1 MDRMQPTPTARPLT
15 LRSQV
20 EEFLRRS
27 IMTGRFA
34 MGERLVERELCEMLG
49 VSRPSVREALR
60 ALEAE
65 KLVTIIPNKG
75 PIVTLLTREEAGDL
89 YALRALLEGYAT
101 REFTRLASDG
111 EVERLGE
118 AVTALHE
125 EAAGGDRDRLLAA
138 KARFYEIIFDGCGN
152 RLVKEFLSSLF
163 TRINLLRATS
173 FSRPERLAVSLREID
188 GLYDR
193 IRSRDLDGAQK
204 AAEEHILNARAA
216 ALPVLDE
223 RRTAT

>member
-216 ALPVLDE
+216 ALPVLS
-223 RRTAT
+223 T